1 MTLKKLPIGI
11 ESFEKIRTD
20 DFYYVDK
27 TKMIEKLLDNWGE
40 ANLFTR
46 PRRFGKSLNMSM
58 LKSFFEIGTDEHLF
72 EGLYIAQQKEIC
84 EKYMGK
90 YPVVS
95 ISLKGVNAENYEDA
109 KALLR
114 KVINEEARRL
124 QFLMDS
130 ERLTATDKELYR
142 QMLSI
147 QMEEETIVYSIR
159 EMTELLCK
167 HYQKRVIVLIDEY
180 DVPLAKANER
190 NYYDQMVLLL
200 RNLFE
205 NTLKTNDNLY
215 FAVLTGCLRVAKES
229 IFTGLN
235 NFRVYSLNNT
245 MFDEFF
251 GFTDSEVRQMLAYY
265 GQEQCF
271 DTVKEWYDGYHFGDV
286 DVYCPWDVINYCM
299 ERRENHNLQPRN
311 YWLNTSGNDV
321 IRHFVENGKK
331 LAKAELERL
340 VNGDSVQKAIQEEL
354 TYKELY
360 SSMDNLWSAL
370 YMTGYLTEKGESNG
384 NMHNL
389 MIPNLEI
396 RNIITEQILTMFRD
410 KVAEDGKML
419 EQFCMA
425 LENGKPD
432 EVERIFTEYMQKT
445 ISVRD
450 TFVRKPTKENFYHG
464 ILLGIL
470 GYKEGWTVVSNKEC
484 GEGFSDILVR
494 MDDSDT
500 GIIIEIKYTER
511 EQMAAEC
518 EKALKQIDGR
528 HYTDA
533 FSYEEPE
540 IQTVLKYGISCNRKT
555 CCVRMNREKL

>member
-1 MTLKKLPIGI
+1 MAT
-11 ESFEKIRTD
+11 STCAFQT
-20 DFYYVDK
+20 
-27 TKMIEKLLDNWGE
+27 
-40 ANLFTR
+40 
-46 PRRFGKSLNMSM
+46 MSM

-84 EKYMGK
+84 EQYMGK

-124 QFLMDS
+124 QFLMES
-130 ERLTATDKELYR
+130 ERLTAADKELYS
-142 QMLSI
+142 QMLSR
-147 QMEEETIVYSIR
+147 QMKEETVVYSIR

-180 DVPLAKANER
+180 DVPLAKANDR
-190 NYYDQMVLLL
+190 GYYDQMVLLL

-205 NTLKTNDNLY
+205 NALKTNDNLY

-235 NFRVYSLNNT
+235 NFKVYSLNNT

-251 GFTDSEVRQMLAYY
+251 GFTDSEVRRMLAYY

-271 DTVKEWYDGYHFGDV
+271 DTVKEWYDGYRFGGV

-299 ERRENHNLQPRN
+299 EYRENPELQPRN

-321 IRHFVENGKK
+321 VRHFVENVEGEKK
-331 LAKAELERL
+331 LTKAELERL
-340 VNGDSVQKAIQEEL
+340 VNGESVQKVIQEEL

-360 SSMDNLWSAL
+360 SSMENLWSAL
-370 YMTGYLTEKGESNG
+370 YMTGYLTEKGGSNG

-419 EQFCMA
+419 EQFCTA
-425 LENGKPD
+425 LKNGEPD

-470 GYKEGWTVVSNKEC
+470 GYKEGWTVVSNREC
-484 GEGFSDILVR
+484 GEGFSDIMVR
-494 MDDSDT
+494 MDDSDI
-500 GIIIEIKYTER
+500 GIIIEIKYTEKDK
-511 EQMAAEC
+511 MFAEC
-518 EKALKQIDGR
+518 EKALEQIDSK
-528 HYTDA
+528 HYMDV
-533 FSYEEPE
+533 FYYEEPE
-540 IQTVLKYGISCNRKT
+540 IQTVLKYGIVCNRKT
-555 CCVRMNREKL
+555 CCVRMNRE

>member
-1 MTLKKLPIGI
+1 
-11 ESFEKIRTD
+11 
-20 DFYYVDK
+20 
-27 TKMIEKLLDNWGE
+27 
-40 ANLFTR
+40 
-46 PRRFGKSLNMSM
+46 
-58 LKSFFEIGTDEHLF
+58 
-72 EGLYIAQQKEIC
+72 
-84 EKYMGK
+84 
-90 YPVVS
+90 
-95 ISLKGVNAENYEDA
+95 
-109 KALLR
+109 
-114 KVINEEARRL
+114 
-124 QFLMDS
+124 
-130 ERLTATDKELYR
+130 
-142 QMLSI
+142 
-147 QMEEETIVYSIR
+147 
-159 EMTELLCK
+159 
-167 HYQKRVIVLIDEY
+167 
-180 DVPLAKANER
+180 
-190 NYYDQMVLLL
+190 
-200 RNLFE
+200 
-205 NTLKTNDNLY
+205 
-215 FAVLTGCLRVAKES
+215 
-229 IFTGLN
+229 
-235 NFRVYSLNNT
+235 
-245 MFDEFF
+245 
-251 GFTDSEVRQMLAYY
+251 
-265 GQEQCF
+265 
-271 DTVKEWYDGYHFGDV
+271 
-286 DVYCPWDVINYCM
+286 
-299 ERRENHNLQPRN
+299 
-311 YWLNTSGNDV
+311 
-321 IRHFVENGKK
+321 
-331 LAKAELERL
+331 
-340 VNGDSVQKAIQEEL
+340 
-354 TYKELY
+354 
-360 SSMDNLWSAL
+360 
-370 YMTGYLTEKGESNG
+370 
-384 NMHNL
+384 MHNL
-389 MIPNLEI
+389 LIPNLEI